1 MSRAGRRQSTLARA
15 LTYVVLAALACV
27 MLLPFAWLV
36 RSSLCDDR
44 AVIEP
49 LRRLRD
55 FVPPTVHPENYP
67 DAIRAPTADERYK
80 KLPLGKLLAKSRLPW
95 TPRQA
100 TDRPV
105 TFLTYLLNTVL
116 VTGGVVLGSV
126 LSSSLC
132 AYAFA
137 FCRVRYNRFV
147 FYGVLAT
154 MMLPGVVTL
163 IPVFILFR
171 ELGWIDSLKP
181 LIVPAFCGTPF
192 AIFLFRQ
199 FFLGIPRDLID
210 AARIDGATSLQ
221 IYLRIVMPLS
231 RPVIITVAIF
241 SFMAAW
247 NDFMG
252 PLIFLNSQENWT
264 LQLGL
269 SSFMGQV
276 ANQWNLLM
284 AATSMVLLTVIV
296 VFFCLQRYFIRGIAL
311 TGLKG

>member
-1 MSRAGRRQSTLARA
+1 MSSVGERHSRAGRLAIYAA
-15 LTYVVLAALACV
+15 LTLLAGV
-27 MLLPFAWLV
+27 MLLPFAWLL

-44 AVIEP
+44 AVIQP
-49 LRRLRD
+49 LERLGD
-55 FVPPTVHPENYP
+55 FLPPTAHPENYP
-67 DAIRAPTADERYK
+67 AVFRTVPFFR
-80 KLPLGKLLAKSRLPW
+80 
-95 TPRQA
+95 
-100 TDRPV
+100 
-105 TFLTYLLNTVL
+105 YLLNTVA
-116 VTGGVVLGSV
+116 VTGGVVVGSI

-137 FCRVRYNRFV
+137 FCKVRYSRTV

-171 ELGWIDSLKP
+171 ELGWIDTLKP
-181 LIVPAFCGTPF
+181 LIVPAFCGSPF

-199 FFLGIPRDLID
+199 FFLGIPRELVE

-221 IYLRIVMPLS
+221 IYGQIVMPLS
-231 RPVIITVAIF
+231 RPVTITVGIF
-241 SFMAAW
+241 AFMGAW

-252 PLIFLNSQENWT
+252 PLIFLNSQEHWT

-269 SSFMGQV
+269 ASFMGQV

-284 AATSMVLLTVIV
+284 AATVMVLVPVLI
-296 VFFCLQRYFIRGIAL
+296 VFFALQRYFIRGIAL

>member
-1 MSRAGRRQSTLARA
+1 MNTVGKRRSMLGRAVVYA
-15 LTYVVLAALACV
+15 LLVVLACA

-44 AVIEP
+44 AVVLP
-49 LRRLRD
+49 LERLRD
-55 FVPPTVHPENYP
+55 FVPPTLHPENYP
-67 DAIRAPTADERYK
+67 AVFTAIRFFR
-80 KLPLGKLLAKSRLPW
+80 
-95 TPRQA
+95 
-100 TDRPV
+100 
-105 TFLTYLLNTVL
+105 YLLNTVV
-116 VTGGVVLGSV
+116 VTGGVVVGMV
-126 LSSSLC
+126 VSSSLC

-137 FCRVRYNRFV
+137 FCRVRYSRIV

-171 ELGWIDSLKP
+171 ELGWVDTLKP
-181 LIVPAFCGTPF
+181 LIVPAFFGSPF

-199 FFLGIPRDLID
+199 FFLGLPRELIE
-210 AARIDGATSLQ
+210 AARIDGATNLQ
-221 IYLRIVMPLS
+221 IYWRIVMPLS
-231 RPVIITVAIF
+231 RPVMIAVGIF
-241 SFMAAW
+241 AFMGAW

-252 PLIFLNSQENWT
+252 PLIFLNSESNWT

-284 AATSMVLLTVIV
+284 AATVMVLVPVLV
-296 VFFCLQRYFIRGIAL
+296 VFFALQRYFIRGIAL

>member
-100 TDRPV
+100 PDRPV

-284 AATSMVLLTVIV
+284 AATAMVLLPVLV